1 MKRLLLA
8 LLAAIAV
15 VAVVIAVALAT
26 REAPVE
32 LNFVRWETNG
42 AAQFL
47 LVNRSGRTIT
57 PALVH
62 VQWQFKDGTWTGS
75 LDPFSHSRYEAHKVR
90 GTISDGTNRLFH
102 VYGRSNGPWRAAI
115 TYERSGGILD
125 TVRTALAKTRLVK
138 PPVPRTNR
146 VESIMI
152 TNTPLFL

>member
-90 GTISDGTNRLFH
+90 GTGGAMGRGARPSLTNA
-102 VYGRSNGPWRAAI
+102 RAASW
-115 TYERSGGILD
+115 TPY
-125 TVRTALAKTRLVK
+125 ALRWRKRVSS
-138 PPVPRTNR
+138 NR
-146 VESIMI
+146 PCS
-152 TNTPLFL
+152 TPIASKAS